1 MGGKKLLCFTG
12 HRSFKVAWL
21 SAWNYRKFAICRAIF
36 INTLAALKISNFNIK
51 PYSHCNAK
59 NI

>member
-21 SAWNYRKFAICRAIF
+21 SAWNYTKFAICGAIWYKHLRSCDRA
-36 INTLAALKISNFNIK
+36 AS
-51 PYSHCNAK
+51 
-59 NI
+59 